1 MTHIEVCPGTE
12 SGATT
17 TTATVDALDYIEGL
31 RRRRAASYRLPVL
44 DSGRSDPWYYDDPEP
59 SERTADGYFATAKH
73 LLAVG
78 LLPAPNLGA
87 MRLMWRRG
95 GEHRRFARLVAERW
109 ETAA

>member
-44 DSGRSDPWYYDDPEP
+44 ESGRSDPWYYDPPAP
-59 SERTADGYFATAKH
+59 SEHATDGYCAAAAH
-73 LLAVG
+73 LIGMG
-78 LLPAPNLGA
+78 LLPAPDLGA
-87 MRLMWRRG
+87 MRLMWRRDS
-95 GEHRRFARLVAERW
+95 EQRRLSRYIAERW
-109 ETAA
+109 EVAA